1 MGQDREGWGREKRGG
16 KNTVISQKLSQ
27 TFGVDRIITQI
38 QAVKTAVEASPPGQ
52 LQLSFIIIIIIF
64 PFSQP

>member
-52 LQLSFIIIIIIF
+52 LQLSFFIIIIIF